1 MKKLFS
7 YFLLL
12 TLSIILVGCSSSNAE
27 NKKVRIGYQKNGT
40 TLLLKAN
47 GELESRLKELGYTV
61 EWSEFNTGSSILE
74 ALNSGAIDFANA
86 SDAPSMM
93 ALSKGMDFKYIAG
106 ENSSPQTEGILVK
119 NDGSIQSIEQ
129 LKGKKIAYNK
139 ASIAEYLLV
148 SALATVN
155 LTLDDIESVILSP
168 ADANIAFE
176 NGDVD
181 AWVIWD
187 PYMTVSESKG
197 NQILTTAEGIVEHR
211 SFYYASEKFIDS
223 NKDAVVA
230 YVEELSKVGE
240 SIDADSSKAATILE
254 ENTGIAADVWSTS
267 LSRRSSVAT
276 YLDDSAQA
284 DLQRLNED
292 LYEIGLTTNP
302 VENIENYIWKP

>member
-7 YFLLL
+7 IFFLL
-12 TLSIILVGCSSSNAE
+12 TLSIILVGCSASNAE

-47 GELESRLKELGYTV
+47 GELESRLKELGYSV

-86 SDAPSMM
+86 SDAPSVM
-93 ALSKGMDFKYIAG
+93 ALSKGMNFKYIAA
-106 ENSSPQTEGILVK
+106 ENSTPQMEGILVK
-119 NDGSIQSIEQ
+119 NNEAIQSIEQ
-129 LKGKKIAYNK
+129 LKGKKVAYNK
-139 ASIAEYLLV
+139 ASISEYLLV

-155 LTLDDIESVILSP
+155 LTLDDVQSVILSP

-197 NQILTTAEGIVEHR
+197 NKILTTAEGIVEHR
-211 SFYYASEKFIDS
+211 SFYYASDKFIKS
-223 NKDAVVA
+223 NEDAVIA
-230 YVEELSKVGE
+230 YVEELTKVGE
-240 SIDADSSKAATILE
+240 AIDNDSSEAAEILE
-254 ENTGIAADVWSTS
+254 ENTGITADVWITS
-267 LSRRSSVAT
+267 LGRRSSVAT
-276 YLDDSAQA
+276 YMDESAQA

-292 LYEIGLTTNP
+292 LYEIKLTTDLI
-302 VENIENYIWKP
+302 ENLENYIWKP

>member
-7 YFLLL
+7 IFLVL

-47 GELESRLKELGYTV
+47 GDLESRLKELGYSV

-86 SDAPSMM
+86 SDAPSVM
-93 ALSKGMDFKYIAG
+93 ALSKGMNFKYIAA
-106 ENSSPQTEGILVK
+106 ENSSPQMEGILVK
-119 NDGSIQSIEQ
+119 NNDAIQSIEQ

-139 ASIAEYLLV
+139 ASISEYLLV

-155 LTLDDIESVILSP
+155 LTLDDVQSVILSP

-181 AWVIWD
+181 AWAIWD

-197 NQILTTAEGIVEHR
+197 NKILTTAEGIVEHR
-211 SFYYASEKFIDS
+211 SFYYASEKFIKS
-223 NKDAVVA
+223 NEDAVIA
-230 YVEELSKVGE
+230 YVEELAKVGE
-240 SIDADSSKAATILE
+240 AIDTDSSEAASILE
-254 ENTGIAADVWSTS
+254 ENTGISADIWSTS
-267 LSRRSSVAT
+267 LGRRSSVAT
-276 YLDDSAQA
+276 YLDESAQA

-292 LYEIGLTTNP
+292 LYDIELTTNL

>member
-1 MKKLFS
+1 MKKLLS
-7 YFLLL
+7 VFLLL

-47 GELESRLKELGYTV
+47 GELESRLKELGYSV
-61 EWSEFNTGSSILE
+61 EWSEFNTGSSIME

-93 ALSKGMDFKYIAG
+93 ALSKGMKFKYIAG
-106 ENSSPQTEGILVK
+106 EEPSPQMEGILVK

-139 ASIAEYLLV
+139 ASISEYLLV
-148 SALATVN
+148 TALETVN
-155 LTLDDIESVILSP
+155 LTLDDVESVILSP
-168 ADANIAFE
+168 ADATIAFQ
-176 NGDVD
+176 NGEVD
-181 AWVIWD
+181 AWVTWD

-197 NQILTTAEGIVEHR
+197 NKILATAEGIVEHR
-211 SFYYASEKFIDS
+211 SFYYASDKFIES

-240 SIDADSSKAATILE
+240 AIDADSTEAAEILE
-254 ENTGIAADVWSTS
+254 ENTGIEADIWVTS
-267 LSRRSSVAT
+267 LARRSSVAT
-276 YLDDSAQA
+276 YIDEAAQA

-292 LYEIGLTTNP
+292 LFDIGLTTNL
-302 VENIENYIWKP
+302 VENLENYIWKP

>member
-155 LTLDDIESVILSP
+155 LTLDDIESVILNP

-254 ENTGIAADVWSTS
+254 ENTGIATDVWSTS

>member
-7 YFLLL
+7 IFFLL
-12 TLSIILVGCSSSNAE
+12 TLSIILVGCSASNAE

-47 GELESRLKELGYTV
+47 DELESRLKELGYSV

-86 SDAPSMM
+86 SDAPSVM
-93 ALSKGMDFKYIAG
+93 ALSKGMNFKYIAA
-106 ENSSPQTEGILVK
+106 ENSTPQMEGILVK
-119 NDGSIQSIEQ
+119 NNDAIQSIEQ
-129 LKGKKIAYNK
+129 LKGKKVAYNK
-139 ASIAEYLLV
+139 ASISEYLLV

-155 LTLDDIESVILSP
+155 LTLDDVQSVILSP

-197 NQILTTAEGIVEHR
+197 NKILTTAEGIVEHR
-211 SFYYASEKFIDS
+211 SFYYASDKFIKS
-223 NKDAVVA
+223 NEDAVIA
-230 YVEELSKVGE
+230 YVEELTKVGE
-240 SIDADSSKAATILE
+240 AIDNDSSEAAEILE
-254 ENTGIAADVWSTS
+254 ENTGIAADIWITS
-267 LSRRSSVAT
+267 LGRRSSVAT
-276 YLDDSAQA
+276 FMNESAQA

-292 LYEIGLTTNP
+292 LYEIKLTTDLI
-302 VENIENYIWKP
+302 ENLENYIWKP

>member
-7 YFLLL
+7 IIMVL

-47 GELESRLKELGYTV
+47 GELESRLKELGYSV

-86 SDAPSMM
+86 SDAPSVI
-93 ALSKGMDFKYIAG
+93 ALSKGMNFKYIAA
-106 ENSSPQTEGILVK
+106 ENSSPQMEGILVK
-119 NDGSIQSIEQ
+119 NNDAIQSIEQ
-129 LKGKKIAYNK
+129 LKGKKVAYNK
-139 ASIAEYLLV
+139 ASISEYLLV
-148 SALATVN
+148 TALATVN
-155 LTLDDIESVILSP
+155 LTLDDVQSVILSP

-181 AWVIWD
+181 AWAIWD

-197 NQILTTAEGIVEHR
+197 NKILTTAEGIVEHR
-211 SFYYASEKFIDS
+211 SFYYSTEKFINS
-223 NKDAVVA
+223 NKDAIVA

-240 SIDADSSKAATILE
+240 AIDTDSSEAAAILE
-254 ENTGIAADVWSTS
+254 ENTGIPADVWKTS
-267 LSRRSSVAT
+267 LGRRSSVAT
-276 YLDDSAQA
+276 YLDESALA

-292 LYEIGLTTNP
+292 LYDIELTTNL

>member
-176 NGDVD
+176 NGDVE

-292 LYEIGLTTNP
+292 LYEIGLTNNP

>member
-7 YFLLL
+7 IFFLL
-12 TLSIILVGCSSSNAE
+12 TLSIILVGCSASNAE

-47 GELESRLKELGYTV
+47 GELESRLKELGYSV

-86 SDAPSMM
+86 SDAPSVM
-93 ALSKGMDFKYIAG
+93 ALSKGMNFKYIAA
-106 ENSSPQTEGILVK
+106 ENSTPQMEGILVK
-119 NDGSIQSIEQ
+119 NNDAIQSVEQ
-129 LKGKKIAYNK
+129 LKGKKVAYNK
-139 ASIAEYLLV
+139 ASISEYLLV

-155 LTLDDIESVILSP
+155 LTLDDVQSVILSP

-197 NQILTTAEGIVEHR
+197 NKILTTAEGIVEHR
-211 SFYYASEKFIDS
+211 SFYYASDKFIKS
-223 NKDAVVA
+223 NEDAVIA
-230 YVEELSKVGE
+230 YVEELTKVGE
-240 SIDADSSKAATILE
+240 AIDNDSSEAAEILE
-254 ENTGIAADVWSTS
+254 ENTGITADVWITS
-267 LSRRSSVAT
+267 LGRRSSVAT
-276 YLDDSAQA
+276 YMDESAQA

-292 LYEIGLTTNP
+292 LYEIKLTTDLI
-302 VENIENYIWKP
+302 ENLENYIWKP